1 MLKKKNMKLKL
12 PRTNLENQLLKIRN
26 KRIPE
31 EKILEQVQEIF
42 NSDTAKEHEIIQ
54 NLNNGN
60 VAEGNDFNI
69 DLLETNRIFHISDIE
84 KICVLYRLRFLSTKY
99 FKGEIPY
106 EALMEIKRLEKEQD
120 TTLKGFKIIA
130 PSKLFKL
137 ENADDPLLM
146 APIGNDYFYLI
157 HKWGNDLNPFRK
169 ILMWPF
175 KTLENF
181 VIILLLG
188 SFLLTMM
195 VPDGLFTP
203 EPSTTEF
210 FMIFFFMFKWVAGL
224 ALFYGFKK
232 GKNFST
238 EIWNSKYYNA

>member
-1 MLKKKNMKLKL
+1 MKLNI
-12 PRTNLENQLLKIRN
+12 PRTNIENQLLKVRN

-31 EKILEQVQEIF
+31 ERILEQVQAIFKADTTKEQEIL
-42 NSDTAKEHEIIQ
+42 Q
-54 NLNNGN
+54 NLNDGRITETNN
-60 VAEGNDFNI
+60 FDFEQ
-69 DLLETNRIFHISDIE
+69 LETNRIFHINDIE
-84 KICVLYRLRFLSTKY
+84 KICVHYRLRFLSTKY

-106 EALMEIKRLEKEQD
+106 EALMEIKKLEKQHE
-120 TTLKGFKIIA
+120 TALKGFRIIA

-137 ENADDPLLM
+137 ENADDPLLL
-146 APIGNDYFYLI
+146 APMGNDYFYLV
-157 HKWGNDLNPFRK
+157 HKWGNDLSPFRR

-181 VIILLLG
+181 VIVLLLG
-188 SFLLTMM
+188 SFLLTLM
-195 VPDGLFTP
+195 VPDGLFSP

-210 FMIFFFMFKWVAGL
+210 FLIFFFMFKWVAGL
-224 ALFYGFKK
+224 AIFYGFKK

>member
-1 MLKKKNMKLKL
+1 MKLNL
-12 PRTNLENQLLKIRN
+12 PRTNLESQLLKVRSR
-26 KRIPE
+26 RIPE
-31 EKILEQVQEIF
+31 EQILEQVQAILQADAGKEEEILETL
-42 NSDTAKEHEIIQ
+42 NDGNIAK
-54 NLNNGN
+54 GN
-60 VAEGNDFNI
+60 TFDL
-69 DLLETNRIFHISDIE
+69 DLLETRRIFHIKDIE

-106 EALMEIKRLEKEQD
+106 VALMEIKKLEKQHQ
-120 TTLKGFKIIA
+120 TTLKGFKIMA

-137 ENADDPLLM
+137 ENADDPLLL
-146 APIGNDYFYLI
+146 APIGNDYFYLV
-157 HKWGNDLNPFRK
+157 HKWGNDLSPFRR

-181 VIILLLG
+181 IIVLLLG
-188 SFLLTMM
+188 SFILTLM
-195 VPDGLFTP
+195 VPDGLFSP

-210 FMIFFFMFKWVAGL
+210 LLIFFFMFKWVAGL
-224 ALFYGFKK
+224 AIFYGFKK